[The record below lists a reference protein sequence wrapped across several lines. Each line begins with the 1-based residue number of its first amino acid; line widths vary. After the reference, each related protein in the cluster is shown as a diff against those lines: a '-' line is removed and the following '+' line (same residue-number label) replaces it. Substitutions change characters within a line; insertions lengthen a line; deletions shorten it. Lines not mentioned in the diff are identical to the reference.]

1 MLQQKPSIVSKCDQ
15 TFVFQPNDFGLFGA
29 TTGTE
34 DCLVLNIYV
43 PRQKDEDSKDKK
55 LEGLPVLVGS

>member
-1 MLQQKPSIVSKCDQ
+1 M
-15 TFVFQPNDFGLFGA
+15 FQPNDFGLFGA

-43 PRQKDEDSKDKK
+43 PRQKDEDGKDKK